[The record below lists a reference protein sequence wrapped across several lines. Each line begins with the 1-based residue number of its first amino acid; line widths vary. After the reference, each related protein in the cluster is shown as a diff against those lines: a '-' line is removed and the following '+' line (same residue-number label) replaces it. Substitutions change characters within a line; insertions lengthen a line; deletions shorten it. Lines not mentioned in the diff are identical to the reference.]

1 MWKTHIGMQVS
12 NASKDYLSAFLKT
25 LNDDL
30 RQMFE
35 HSELSLAIDFVS
47 RGLKRKSNCFEM
59 SFLILTLQLA
69 ILTSGC
75 QKQSDCIPTKSD

>member
-1 MWKTHIGMQVS
+1 
-12 NASKDYLSAFLKT
+12 
-25 LNDDL
+25 
-30 RQMFE
+30 MFE
-35 HSELSLAIDFVS
+35 HSELSLAIDFVSGGLKRKSNCFEMSFLIDFVS

-75 QKQSDCIPTKSD
+75 QKQSDCIPTISD